1 MAKLSAA
8 EVGVILLVAA
18 EAPQAYSAFLPS
30 IMTIRTFVDDPDA
43 VYDIREGEVLG
54 SAFVLLISVAGTL
67 LTDSPWPF
75 IVGILTIVAMV
86 GVYEYALQGTRGG
99 QNMKDGTSGS
109 VKQQATYDTSAY
121 PVTNT

>member
-8 EVGVILLVAA
+8 DAGVILLVMA

-30 IMTIRTFVDDPDA
+30 IMTIRTFVDDDDA

-75 IVGILTIVAMV
+75 VAGLFTIVTMV
-86 GVYEYALQGTRGG
+86 GVYEYALSGARGG

-109 VKQQATYDTSAY
+109 VKRTNSPAY
-121 PVTNT
+121 PTVSI